1 MIEHNGHSNNNNNS
15 NPNGHE
21 EVDPASP
28 TLVFRIQNDEEDN
41 LYYFEYRRYSILD
54 LNWRSPWEVCCAIYI
69 LFKGHLN
76 EIQPRLRIRRYTSLL
91 HSQ

>member
-69 LFKGHLN
+69 
-76 EIQPRLRIRRYTSLL
+76 I
-91 HSQ
+91 